1 MRKKKLQYWFKSQLS
16 NAFIDVTSNVTK
28 HIQGSEKI
36 NDLPGSFK
44 FSLSPTKK
52 NGQLRPIFDSNLDIN
67 TGDIFLITIDLIE
80 IVAYGAVLDSGRDIV
95 TFDYQLNQVIPKF
108 DITCIQPN
116 FSSTD
121 IEKIEYLS
129 AISFSTLLDNILSYA
144 NEDFGAAGIG
154 KYKLNI
160 DDFDVN
166 SFSSEN
172 KDSRQMLTESCDQNN
187 LFWVMKYILY
197 TENSVPIKIERY
209 VEISNKSGIIPS
221 IDSTFYNGI
230 DNNNARRGYTKD
242 ANNNF
247 LSIDN
252 NFKPRKDIS
261 VIINKLS
268 LICKVPFYDDSS
280 EKLYRYNR
288 AALPNTFDYE
298 LDGYASE
305 IKYIAFALQDP
316 KFPVKCLSGSNSSSV
331 KIPSRFAVNINVNDI
346 AYFKDNNPDGFYK
359 ITSVTRVNDTYTTI
373 GFSPSLPFTPST
385 SDSFEIAGNVPI
397 FTSEK
402 DLDYSSHGAL
412 VDCNIK
418 NNGKVKFL
426 DLSEPPP
433 GTFISIFYKRVKDF
447 EFIVKNDDSIK
458 NPAVGLRYKQIRID
472 DTVTFTKDEL
482 DNLSSKLLVL
492 KPKFDFSFNTYR
504 KGLAQIGLT
513 MSVNIDNFVK
523 EAFILNEM
531 SYSFMG
537 NYDSDGYPLFDQ
549 NLTFSTEVSDP
560 QKVLDRYIK
569 IKQKASTTKES
580 LEKNKQIEEVQ
591 LIENILWDFKRLG
604 INAPTALSSSG
615 ITSNHFYAN
624 WSNTTDPSLSYDTLD
639 VSLYNDF
646 RNFIDGYNN
655 HGVGLKTTELVNG
668 PEITANDIFYY
679 RLRSFN
685 KSNIPSEFSNIIT
698 VNKSSSGSFPSLS
711 RMSAYL
717 KFEEASGNTCIDE
730 KSNVTANLW
739 AYDGTS
745 YPSRVGTSPNRGV
758 SFIDNSAV
766 RVVDNTNIKSVN
778 GGTFLFRLKRTT
790 SPSASQTLALKVT
803 DYHSSAPTQSDYAFL
818 IGTDNKLYAEY
829 STPQFTASKEF
840 ILFESAVMSIPSNG
854 IYCLGFS
861 YNPALH
867 QFKIVFNNSEIT
879 WSVNTASYR
888 YYSNI
893 NDVDYLVNSA
903 ISDLFLG
910 NYVYGSISQFIVN
923 SLKLTDELLDFAFC
937 KDEYFTVNEMK
948 SEFTGLYDI

>member
-16 NAFIDVTSNVTK
+16 NTFIDVTANVTK

-52 NGQLRPIFDSNLDIN
+52 NGQLRPIFDSNLDVN
-67 TGDIFLITIDLIE
+67 TGDIFLVTIDLVE
-80 IVAYGAVLDSGRDIV
+80 IIAYGAVLDSGRDIV
-95 TFDYQLNQVIPKF
+95 AFDYQLNQVIPKF

-197 TENSVPIKIERY
+197 TENSIPVKIERY
-209 VEISNKSGIIPS
+209 VEISNKNGIIPS

-252 NFKPRKDIS
+252 NFKPRKDVS

-268 LICKVPFYDDSS
+268 LVCKVPFYDDSS

-316 KFPVKCLSGSNSSSV
+316 KFPVKCLSGSTSSSV

-373 GFSPSLPFTPST
+373 GFSPSLPFTPSI

-418 NNGKVKFL
+418 NNGKAKFL

-433 GTFISIFYKRVKDF
+433 GTFISFFYKRVKDF

-458 NPAVGLRYKQIRID
+458 NPAIGLRYKQIRID

-523 EAFILNEM
+523 ESFILNEM

-604 INAPTALSSSG
+604 IDAPTALSPSG
-615 ITSNHFYAN
+615 ITSSRFYAN
-624 WSNTTDPSLSYDTLD
+624 WSNTIDPSLSYDTLD
-639 VSLYNDF
+639 VSLFEDF

-655 HGVGLKTTELVNG
+655 HSVGLKTTELVNG
-668 PEITANDIFYY
+668 SEIAANDIFYY
-679 RLRSFN
+679 RVRSFN
-685 KSNIPSEFSNIIT
+685 KNNIPSEPSNVIT
-698 VNKSSSGSFPSLS
+698 VNKNNKDFVTNSNNLYYYKYQNNTNDEKGNLNATISGSAIFSSGIIT
-711 RMSAYL
+711 
-717 KFEEASGNTCIDE
+717 N
-730 KSNVTANLW
+730 
-739 AYDGTS
+739 
-745 YPSRVGTSPNRGV
+745 
-758 SFIDNSAV
+758 DN
-766 RVVDNTNIKSVN
+766 
-778 GGTFLFRLKRTT
+778 
-790 SPSASQTLALKVT
+790 
-803 DYHSSAPTQSDYAFL
+803 
-818 IGTDNKLYAEY
+818 
-829 STPQFTASKEF
+829 
-840 ILFESAVMSIPSNG
+840 
-854 IYCLGFS
+854 YCL
-861 YNPALH
+861 
-867 QFKIVFNNSEIT
+867 
-879 WSVNTASYR
+879 
-888 YYSNI
+888 YYSNPSWLTTA
-893 NDVDYLVNSA
+893 NDNSNYDNFTIRRAIYFETGNKASKSRHIFTSKYNTHDFGILNGVVWYLDFITSTNE
-903 ISDLFLG
+903 IRF
-910 NYVYGSISQFIVN
+910 YISQSDGKYRLAKCTYNLLENTIYTIQAAFKKVDPNNSNLNTFEICVN
-923 SLKLTDELLDFAFC
+923 GIKQSITFDQDVSNISNVLMTNMPIYTNAEIGITGNVYVGAYKDLRNAVDLEFRTETEALTD
-937 KDEYFTVNEMK
+937 YNII
-948 SEFTGLYDI
+948 SS